1 MVFDHKKQVF
11 DLFRQT
17 YWEKS
22 CGFYFGSCQLPP
34 EEKAEKAI
42 HRQIWGKS
50 CKLAGPIQQ
59 QQQQQSFSSY
69 DIKMQ
74 LKLLSNFGGLLS
86 KIAALLLQLTW
97 ILLTSNC
104 HSVCCPMPST
114 LYYCCN

>member
-59 QQQQQSFSSY
+59 LNNNNIGIPHVY
-69 DIKMQ
+69 GLA
-74 LKLLSNFGGLLS
+74 LKDKEMLSN
-86 KIAALLLQLTW
+86 
-97 ILLTSNC
+97 
-104 HSVCCPMPST
+104 
-114 LYYCCN
+114 

>member
-1 MVFDHKKQVF
+1 MVFDRKKQVF

-59 QQQQQSFSSY
+59 QQQQQQLYVGEQNDNGDMFWE
-69 DIKMQ
+69 KMTF
-74 LKLLSNFGGLLS
+74 LSL
-86 KIAALLLQLTW
+86 IAPLLQMLQD
-97 ILLTSNC
+97 LSS
-104 HSVCCPMPST
+104 HSQKQ
-114 LYYCCN
+114 

>member
-59 QQQQQSFSSY
+59 QQQQLKDY
-69 DIKMQ
+69 KTKKR
-74 LKLLSNFGGLLS
+74 LKLLKIYEQS
-86 KIAALLLQLTW
+86 KV
-97 ILLTSNC
+97 N
-104 HSVCCPMPST
+104 
-114 LYYCCN
+114 